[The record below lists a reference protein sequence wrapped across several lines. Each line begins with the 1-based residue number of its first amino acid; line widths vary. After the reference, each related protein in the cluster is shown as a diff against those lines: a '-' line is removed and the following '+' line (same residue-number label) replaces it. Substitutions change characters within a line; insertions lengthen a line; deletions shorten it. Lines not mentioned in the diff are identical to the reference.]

1 MNQEIQQYQ
10 PLAIEMG
17 GDTSMVQAAET
28 ISSVLAAQ
36 AEAEVKARYIVAM
49 QRPRN
54 IERVRQALKQECERP
69 GFSDVAFYRLPPRS
83 KKRDAKPIQGL
94 SVRFAEAAFRAMGNL
109 DMKAIVTY
117 EDDEMRIL
125 RATVIDIESNAAVS
139 TDIPVKKTIE
149 RRYLKEGET
158 AISQR
163 LNSEG
168 QVVYLR
174 RATDDEIT
182 PKQNSAISKAFRNG
196 ILRLLPGDIQ
206 DECERRILQIR
217 QGAVP
222 TDPKEQVRR
231 VIDSFGSI
239 GVDADDLVKYLG
251 HKVETCSP
259 AELQGLRDLYSAI
272 RAGETTFHE
281 ELSAREEPAE
291 PKKTK
296 TEQLKDSLRSE
307 VDRKLDTILDPSC
320 RLRDDAID
328 MAREIWGDDAMLELG
343 KIARGYGAS
352 IMSAEEPTLQA
363 IISNLNSMLSGA
375 LSEEAD
381 KK

>member
-10 PLAIEMG
+10 PPAIEMG

-149 RRYLKEGET
+149 RRYLKDGET

-163 LNSEG
+163 LNSDG
-168 QVVYLR
+168 KVVYLR

-281 ELSAREEPAE
+281 ELSAREEPEE

-307 VDRKLDTILDPSC
+307 VDRKLN
-320 RLRDDAID
+320 RLRDDAVD
-328 MAREIWGDDAMLELG
+328 MAKEIWGDDAILKLG
-343 KIARGYGAS
+343 QHVRKHGVSS
-352 IMSAEEPTLQA
+352 IGSADEPTLQK
-363 IISNLNSMLSGA
+363 IIDEFNSMLSGA
-375 LSEEAD
+375 LSEETD

>member
-1 MNQEIQQYQ
+1 MNQEMQQYQ
-10 PLAIEMG
+10 PIAIEMG
-17 GDTSMVQAAET
+17 GETSMVQAAET

-163 LNSEG
+163 LNSDG
-168 QVVYLR
+168 KVVYLR

-281 ELSAREEPAE
+281 ELSAREEPEE

-307 VDRKLDTILDPSC
+307 ADRKLD
-320 RLRDDAID
+320 RLRDDAVD
-328 MAREIWGDDAMLELG
+328 MAKEIWGDDAILKLG
-343 KIARGYGAS
+343 QHVRKHGISS
-352 IMSAEEPTLQA
+352 IGSADEPTLQK
-363 IISNLNSMLSGA
+363 IIDEFNIMLSGA
-375 LSEEAD
+375 LSEEED

>member
-1 MNQEIQQYQ
+1 MNQEIQQHQ
-10 PLAIEMG
+10 PTAIEMG
-17 GDTSMVQAAET
+17 GETSMVQAAET

-54 IERVRQALKQECERP
+54 IERVRQSLKQECERP
-69 GFSDVAFYRLPPRS
+69 GFADIAFYRLPPRS

-117 EDDEMRIL
+117 EDDETRIL
-125 RATVIDIESNAAVS
+125 RATVIDIESNAAIS

-163 LNSEG
+163 LNSDG
-168 QVVYLR
+168 KVVYLR
-174 RATDDEIT
+174 RATDDEII

-222 TDPKEQVRR
+222 NDPKEQVRR

-259 AELQGLRDLYSAI
+259 AELQGLRDLYSTI

-281 ELSAREEPAE
+281 ELSAREEPEE

-307 VDRKLDTILDPSC
+307 ADRKLD
-320 RLRDDAID
+320 RLRDDVVD
-328 MAREIWGDDAMLELG
+328 MAKEIWGDDTMLELG
-343 KIARGYGAS
+343 KIARGYGTS
-352 IMSAEEPTLQA
+352 ILSAEEPTLQA
-363 IISNLNSMLSGA
+363 IIKDLNSMLSGA

-381 KK
+381 KQ

>member
-1 MNQEIQQYQ
+1 MNQEMQQYQ
-10 PLAIEMG
+10 PIAIEMG
-17 GDTSMVQAAET
+17 GETSMVQAAET

-163 LNSEG
+163 LNSDG
-168 QVVYLR
+168 KVVYLR

-281 ELSAREEPAE
+281 ELSAREEPEE

-307 VDRKLDTILDPSC
+307 ADRKLD
-320 RLRDDAID
+320 RLRDDAVD
-328 MAREIWGDDAMLELG
+328 MAKEIWGDDSILKLG
-343 KIARGYGAS
+343 QHVRKHGISS
-352 IMSAEEPTLQA
+352 IGSADEPTLQK
-363 IISNLNSMLSGA
+363 IIDEFNIMLSGA
-375 LSEEAD
+375 LSEEED